1 MILCFRHRCLN
12 YSALHHTFNLL
23 LAGRFVSQ
31 VEQLAAWRI
40 NTLHLVLNNQLEL
53 NATNSTGS
61 SGLDLLELDA
71 LCQHHFIEL
80 VPAWAPVRTPGSPLP
95 PPPMDSFRQ
104 MASKSISVI
113 FEAGASSESA
123 GNSAKAPTAAT
134 PAEVRSSLAAVA
146 QAGHHDAIHV
156 MGCPPDVMALVGS
169 DPLQWAPAT
178 LCAVL
183 DFHALPAH
191 HRHPPAPGSLS
202 ASSSSFTATP
212 SVSTSFV
219 KGGCSDCRFGPSLR
233 SAPVLCSLLDAS
245 LAGAQCGATGMLV
258 QGRPWAN
265 PFYPACAELLAH
277 FAGAG
282 LAWDRKT
289 ASKRLGFLGPSSPSA
304 VEPLASSETVAFH
317 DPKAE
322 ERQPFHQLVAH
333 HLFGSM
339 HGTRP
344 TSSAADI
351 HTVCATLC
359 CTSAELRQCLKERR
373 PKMSQ
378 GARGSD
384 DSVEAASACSL
395 DEPLWQLHL
404 GAAVLPRALWADPLS
419 SSAVLELGE
428 SYKAFNRTLRSK
440 PSPTTVEQPWTAA
453 SPPAAS
459 FARQEGLR
467 WASSAAFSGAVHTS
481 GTPAQQ
487 GLDALH
493 LCLDLLRLS
502 CRLLQQVL
510 HVKETGSKSAGGDKD
525 SEANGNGANK
535 SALRPVAS
543 LVKRIPA
550 STRSDLANRFLDLYQ
565 RLAVLWGRQ
574 FSASGLPVAFRHPP
588 ELLQLL
594 TFDLPNFHAHEMY
607 DRILAA
613 KRL

>member
-1 MILCFRHRCLN
+1 M
-12 YSALHHTFNLL
+12 
-23 LAGRFVSQ
+23 
-31 VEQLAAWRI
+31 
-40 NTLHLVLNNQLEL
+40 NTLHLVLNSQLEL
-53 NATNSTGS
+53 NSGNSTGS

-80 VPAWAPVRTPGSPLP
+80 VPAWAPMRLPGAASLL
-95 PPPMDSFRQ
+95 PPPMDAFRQ
-104 MASKSISVI
+104 VASKSISVI
-113 FEAGASSESA
+113 FDAGASFPSSESA
-123 GNSAKAPTAAT
+123 SNPAESPTAAT

-146 QAGHHDAIHV
+146 QGGHHDAIHV
-156 MGCPPDVMALVGS
+156 MGCPPDVMAVVEC
-169 DPLQWAPAT
+169 DPLQWAPAV
-178 LCAVL
+178 LCSVL
-183 DFHALPAH
+183 DFNALSKHCSPSQSATSSL
-191 HRHPPAPGSLS
+191 AP
-202 ASSSSFTATP
+202 P

-245 LAGAQCGATGMLV
+245 LAGAQCGAMGMLV

-289 ASKRLGFLGPSSPSA
+289 ASKRLGFTGPSSASPA
-304 VEPLASSETVAFH
+304 AEPLAASYSVAFPN
-317 DPKAE
+317 PKAE
-322 ERQPFHQLVAH
+322 QQPFQQLVAH

-344 TSSAADI
+344 SSSAADI
-351 HTVCATLC
+351 HTVCSTLC
-359 CTSAELRQCLKERR
+359 CTSADLRQCLTERR
-373 PKMSQ
+373 PGNHGPRSHNNSKE
-378 GARGSD
+378 A
-384 DSVEAASACSL
+384 AASACSL

-404 GAAVLPRALWADPLS
+404 GAAALPWDLWADPLS

-428 SYKAFNRTLRSK
+428 SYKAFNRTLRAK
-440 PSPTTVEQPWTAA
+440 PPLGTVEPPSTAA
-453 SPPAAS
+453 SAPAAS

-467 WASSAAFSGAVHTS
+467 WASADAFSAAVTS

-487 GLDALH
+487 CLDALH
-493 LCLDLLRLS
+493 VCLDLLRLS

-510 HVKETGSKSAGGDKD
+510 HVKDAKSNSAKGEAHGG
-525 SEANGNGANK
+525 AF
-535 SALRPVAS
+535 RPVTS

-574 FSASGLPVAFRHPP
+574 FSSVGLPVAFRHPP